1 MVSRGIYFFVVRC
14 SNLTKTFVN
23 AQNQKFRKFL
33 SWFII
38 KFSRDN
44 VADPCRTKDQHKKG
58 IVHMTS
64 CKVTKTLCALNPSSS
79 NRNSPSVLYCKKS
92 RFVFITLKNRI
103 ILMNN
108 SNLLNKYFNSMLL
121 DTIINLFFFLSKQ
134 RSSFVLF
141 CGVLFSPAA
150 IPSFHEN
157 LTRLTVLQLI
167 IFCQLSW
174 NNVTSTIYIQGLLH
188 FRYLGCKI
196 LMCVVFHNSMWSTG
210 VASMTFTINILEW
223 C

>member
-121 DTIINLFFFLSKQ
+121 DTIINLFFFYPNKD
-134 RSSFVLF
+134 RVLF
-141 CGVLFSPAA
+141 CF
-150 IPSFHEN
+150 
-157 LTRLTVLQLI
+157 
-167 IFCQLSW
+167 
-174 NNVTSTIYIQGLLH
+174 
-188 FRYLGCKI
+188 
-196 LMCVVFHNSMWSTG
+196 VVFYFRPRQFLRFMK
-210 VASMTFTINILEW
+210 I
-223 C
+223 